1 MQKPSHDGSSA
12 VLSAEPSNSPAAS
25 RRDFLRLASAT
36 AAGSLLSVDAGAANK
51 TVRKGK
57 PDVVVVGGGF
67 AGVTAARE
75 LAHKGAK
82 VLLLEARNRLGGRT
96 FYSRFGD
103 KKVELGGTWV
113 HWSQP
118 HVWSEIMRY
127 GMELEE
133 TPGAAAPERVMWLSD
148 GKVQEI
154 PIEESTR
161 LLIEASNR
169 FHEGSEKAFPRPYLP
184 FLSEEGAK
192 LDHLSM
198 ADRIQ
203 QLNLPP
209 VQRDLLAALM
219 AANCNNRPGEG
230 AFTEMLRWWAL
241 ADRDVVRLFDACVR
255 YKFKEGTASLINRMV
270 ADGGF
275 EVRLSTV
282 VSEIKQTDSGVVLV
296 TESGERIE
304 ASYAIM
310 ALPVN
315 TLGAID
321 FKPALLPG
329 KQAMA
334 RERHAGAGHKVYIKV
349 KGELGSVMMYAP
361 ESEPLN
367 LLFSDNHG
375 KDGGTLIAFGRPGG
389 QSFDVH
395 NPKSV
400 EPLVRKF
407 LPQVTVTDVLSYDWH
422 LDPYSLGTWC
432 TYKPNQFSRYMQD
445 LRAHQGRVF
454 FAGSDIAAG
463 WRGFI
468 DGAIETGLEVA
479 QAVSST
485 MRQKA

>member
-75 LAHKGAK
+75 LAHTGAN

-118 HVWSEIMRY
+118 HVWAEIMRY
-127 GMELEE
+127 GLELEE

-154 PIEESTR
+154 PLEESTK
-161 LLIEASNR
+161 LLIDAANR
-169 FHEGSEKAFPRPYLP
+169 FHEGSEKVFPRPYLP
-184 FLSEEGAK
+184 FLSEEGVK

-198 ADRIQ
+198 ADRIR
-203 QLNLPP
+203 QLDLPP
-209 VQRDLLAALM
+209 VQRDLLVALM
-219 AANCNNRPGEG
+219 AADCNNRTGEG

-255 YKFKEGTASLINRMV
+255 YKLKDGTSALINRIV

-275 EVRLSTV
+275 DVRLSTV
-282 VSEIKQTDSGVVLV
+282 ISEVRQSASGVTLV
-296 TESGERIE
+296 TETGERIQ
-304 ASYAIM
+304 APHVVM

-321 FKPALLPG
+321 FQPALLPG

-334 RERHAGAGHKVYIKV
+334 RERHAGAGHKAYVKV
-349 KGELGSVMMYAP
+349 KGELGSVMLYAP
-361 ESEPLN
+361 DSEPLN
-367 LLFSDNHG
+367 LIFSDNHG
-375 KDGGTLIAFGRPGG
+375 KDGGTLIAFGAGADG
-389 QSFDVH
+389 FDVH
-395 NPKSV
+395 DPKSI
-400 EPLVRKF
+400 EPLIRKF
-407 LPQVTVTDVLSYDWH
+407 LPHLTVTEVLAYDWH

-432 TYKPNQFSRYMQD
+432 TYKPNQFSRYMRD
-445 LRAHQGRVF
+445 LRTHEGRVF
-454 FAGSDIAAG
+454 FAGADIAAG

-468 DGAIETGLEVA
+468 DGAIESGLQVA
-479 QAVSST
+479 QTVSGA
-485 MRQKA
+485 MRQKS